1 MMQLEMAFISCLSL
15 GYEAPQGDYFND
27 AISLGSLH
35 AASHGVVV
43 VASVGNEG
51 NQGSA
56 TNLAPWMN
64 TVAASSTDR
73 DFISDIVLGDGA
85 NFNVMLFPC

>member
-1 MMQLEMAFISCLSL
+1 MMQLEMALISCLSL
-15 GYEAPQGDYFND
+15 GSEAPQGDYFND

-51 NQGSA
+51 N
-56 TNLAPWMN
+56 
-64 TVAASSTDR
+64 
-73 DFISDIVLGDGA
+73 
-85 NFNVMLFPC
+85 